1 MGTEE
6 VDKKLVSDLLQE
18 RGKALSIC
26 KGRIRPILDG
36 SKIRLTEFAALL
48 PFKYRLSFVHKN
60 PPNLTLQPF
69 GGSMKRA
76 FRKVP
81 I

>member
-6 VDKKLVSDLLQE
+6 VDKNWVQIYCREEK
-18 RGKALSIC
+18 KALSIC

-60 PPNLTLQPF
+60 PPNQTLQPF